1 MNEDFDINQYRFS
14 NDLYGGEGMSP
25 GAMGFVP
32 GPMSEAPFFAGG
44 LPTDAQFAA
53 APAAAP
59 AAVPA
64 WQPVSQALTQQWQ
77 RFGIDPTMAG
87 INRADELAQ
96 ILTNYGIT
104 DLSRLGLKQTPYTR
118 TYTYGGGEGGPEAT
132 EQQVE
137 AMGRQLTYGDDA
149 FGYLGG
155 FGSQG
160 QQEFGRENLLRENDD
175 LLAWSAAGH
184 GNVSYRALPGPGG
197 QVYIVPQWGS
207 SSDWKDFRD
216 MVRTGAAFASAFL
229 PGAGAALGGSLGL
242 TGTAA
247 QAVGNAILGGVA
259 SGDVQGAVLGGLG
272 GVLAG
277 SQAVTGAA
285 SQIGQAVT
293 DMTGSAAVGSA
304 AAKAVTN
311 MAAGLPQAAASGDFG
326 SLLKSGLASVVP
338 AGLSEVTGL
347 SPQQIQGGIA
357 VARGIESGN
366 LSQILSGAGTF
377 LDSPDVRLAGA
388 AARVIEAADSGNV
401 AAILS
406 SVQGLNNAFNQ
417 VQNARAIE
425 QAYGEQGQASRV
437 AEGQDVVDRATE
449 YLGGLP
455 LSTPAGGTTADVAAA
470 IRPVS
475 TAASGAASVPAQAA
489 TQAAGALPAAGTQAA
504 TTQAAATQ
512 AAQPAGLPAF
522 NNAAIRTL
530 EQSRAAEIIA
540 EMYPGQS
547 LNWVTQAHLDGAA
560 SHIRNNDEAGLRER
574 LRSGAVLGT
583 GEVQA
588 AGPDFQASPGFRVAQ
603 PGEIGTT
610 VGYGPRGEAAQLM
623 LEIPIIGK
631 RLTDAEANRVAE
643 ELRGTELFSSST
655 PEEQQDIAG
664 AEGTRVSTTP
674 LDNSVVGAVRG
685 VTSAAA
691 SGIGEQAQNIGT
703 ALNWMTGNP
712 DNALSK
718 WGADVQ
724 SWANA
729 ITPSSIKEGQENI
742 FKTINDAQGLS
753 KIPAAIVSVVE
764 NPLAFAHMLG
774 KEAIQE
780 ILPLGTA
787 VSAGKAVSA
796 AAKAAYGQAVAARL
810 GLGTAIGVNATM
822 DAGESA
828 SASYKEVYDDLRSRG
843 VSEDAA
849 SSAASRAA
857 GMAGALTLFTSAV
870 GDSVLIERMM
880 GQVKDVAIKASLKD
894 LPTEFV
900 QGYGQS
906 VAEQQAIR
914 GDMLFDPNLAGTAG
928 SLESLIGATTTGGI
942 AKGADIVDRMSA
954 PPMRYSEAD
963 FKSMRSGLPASTQAS
978 AEGPAQYLVSSS
990 PDMGFADLVE
1000 PSLSATGPV
1009 GGLPSDFDIRAVEDT
1024 LPTGAGSDIS
1034 VADFVSDLPV
1044 GLTGPDIS
1052 ARDSVFQGF
1061 DLESPAA
1068 SVVGGAPAQ
1077 EVAQTALP
1085 SERVTEQAPSGGLP
1099 AADAI
1104 QVAERPSEQVVAS
1117 VPTGGLPAETVEA
1130 RPAQQVTS
1138 TDPVTGTST
1147 SVETSPETGT
1157 QTVSTEDPKS
1167 GLSVLESADPV
1178 SGSVAEVV
1186 EDRVTGETSASKV
1199 DSSTGR
1205 TVEVESRP
1213 TAETTAAA
1221 PIAEAPRSLDDVA
1234 VQAVGGVEGM
1244 GGLTGGLEGGLEGE
1258 TAAAPEAVIP
1268 VASEAPVA
1276 GGLPVAQQAQADVT
1290 QQIRD
1295 IVSESEAQQQA
1306 ATQQAIADA
1315 GAQTTQ
1321 QIERQGESL
1330 TRAISDVNTQV
1341 NSRIDALV
1349 QQGVD
1354 QNTATQRALADVNTN
1369 LTQQQT
1375 AIADTNARIAQ
1386 LVSQGQT
1393 EQQATTRALAEL
1405 GTRIGDQGAAL
1416 NARIDELVQSGTDF
1430 RTATQA
1436 ALSEMSAATQTA
1448 LSAIATTMQSGLASA
1463 QRGVQ
1468 AMRQQAAARAAEE
1481 QNKPYWLQAGP
1492 TMIGSELAQDPMQLS
1507 ELENIFQ
1514 QISPD
1519 IMSILAAQKQM
1530 AAPFARPETITSP
1543 LDTPRMASG
1552 GSTPSWSSAF
1562 DPLTKLQA
1570 VFAPQGPVTLSTSG
1584 QRRQPKRLTP
1594 LRQITEPTEP
1604 EGMARGGLPAQYKAA
1619 APAGHNPEFI
1629 TGLTGFYADGRG
1641 TGQSDDIPAM
1651 LHEGDYVMDADTVAA
1666 LGDGSSKAGR
1676 QVLDKFRTQV
1686 PHRMAAGGKAVPA
1699 QIADGEYVFPA
1710 SFVTALGG
1718 GDNKR
1723 GSQMLDRMREQLRM
1737 HKRSAPVSKIPP
1749 KAKSPLDYLKGKG

>member
-14 NDLYGGEGMSP
+14 DDLYGGEGMSP

-104 DLSRLGLKQTPYTR
+104 DLSRLGLKDKSYMQTH
-118 TYTYGGGEGGPEAT
+118 TYGGGGGEGDGGQPVEHQIEAL
-132 EQQVE
+132 
-137 AMGRQLTYGDDA
+137 GKQLTYGDKA

-155 FGSQG
+155 FGSKG
-160 QQEFGRENLLRENDD
+160 QEEFGQEDLLRENND
-175 LLAWSAAGH
+175 LVGWSAAGK
-184 GNVSYRALPGPGG
+184 GNVSYRAVQGSDG

-547 LNWVTQAHLDGAA
+547 LNWVNQNVLNAAA
-560 SHIRNNDEAGLRER
+560 SHIRNEDEAGLRER
-574 LRSGAVLGT
+574 LRSGAVLGM
-583 GEVQA
+583 GDVQRA
-588 AGPDFQASPGFRVAQ
+588 PSDTLAQAGYRTADPE
-603 PGEIGTT
+603 EIGTT
-610 VGYGPRGEAAQLM
+610 VGFGPRGEAV
-623 LEIPIIGK
+623 
-631 RLTDAEANRVAE
+631 RLTQQVPITGRRMTE
-643 ELRGTELFSSST
+643 EERNAYDIAAATEGT
-655 PEEQQDIAG
+655 QDILDPYTGLPYEVSLG
-664 AEGTRVSTTP
+664 A
-674 LDNSVVGAVRG
+674 LDNPLVQTVRG
-685 VTSAAA
+685 VTSSLA
-691 SGIGEQAQNIGT
+691 GGLGEQASNLGT
-703 ALNWMTGNP
+703 IYGVLSGDP
-712 DNALSK
+712 DSALSR
-718 WGADVQ
+718 WGADTQ
-724 SWANA
+724 SWARS
-729 ITPSSIKEGQENI
+729 ITPENI
-742 FKTINDAQGLS
+742 RQGQANIIESINSAQGLD
-753 KIPAAIVSVVE
+753 KFRAGVVAAAE

-780 ILPLGTA
+780 VLPMGAAITA
-787 VSAGKAVSA
+787 GRTVSA
-796 AAKAAYGQAVAARL
+796 ATKAAFGQELAGRL
-810 GLGTAIGVNATM
+810 GLGVAIGSNATL

-828 SASYKEVYDDLRSRG
+828 ASSYQQVYDELRLRG
-843 VSEDAA
+843 ASVEAA
-849 SSAASRAA
+849 QAAASRAA
-857 GMAGALTLFTSAV
+857 GMSGALTLFTSAL
-870 GDSVLIERMM
+870 GDSPLISRMM
-880 GQVKDVAIKASLKD
+880 GQVKDVALKSSLRD

-963 FKSMRSGLPASTQAS
+963 FDSMRSGLPSATQAP

-1009 GGLPSDFDIRAVEDT
+1009 GGLPSDFDISAANDS
-1024 LPTGAGSDIS
+1024 LPPGAGADIS

-1104 QVAERPSEQVVAS
+1104 QAAERPSEQVVAS

-1138 TDPVTGTST
+1138 TNPVTGTST

-1221 PIAEAPRSLDDVA
+1221 PTAEAPRSLDDVA

-1386 LVSQGQT
+1386 LVAQGQT

-1468 AMRQQAAARAAEE
+1468 AIRQQAAARAAEE

-1570 VFAPQGPVTLSTSG
+1570 VFAPQGAVTLSTSG
-1584 QRRQPKRLTP
+1584 QRRPPKKLAP